1 MLPRSKTYRE
11 NKVARL
17 LINFII
23 VLLVLVVAI
32 KSYELYNKR
41 AEYREREAQI
51 EEEIAYEQNR
61 AEEIA
66 EYEKYTQTK
75 AYVEEVARDR
85 LGLVYEGEILFKDEN
100 KDN

>member
-1 MLPRSKTYRE
+1 MLPKNKTYRE

-23 VLLVLVVAI
+23 VLLVLVVSI

-41 AEYREREAQI
+41 ADYREREAQL
-51 EEEIAYEQNR
+51 EEEIAFEKDR
-61 AEEIA
+61 AEQIA

>member
-1 MLPRSKTYRE
+1 MLPKNKAYRE

-23 VLLVLVVAI
+23 VLLVLVVSI

-41 AEYREREAQI
+41 ADYREREAQI
-51 EEEIAYEQNR
+51 EEEIAFEKDR
-61 AEEIA
+61 AEQIA